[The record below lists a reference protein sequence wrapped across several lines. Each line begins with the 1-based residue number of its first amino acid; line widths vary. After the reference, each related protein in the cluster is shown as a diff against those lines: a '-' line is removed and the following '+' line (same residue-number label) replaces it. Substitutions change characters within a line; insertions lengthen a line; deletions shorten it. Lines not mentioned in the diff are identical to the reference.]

1 LVELELE
8 QEQELV
14 IELVQVM
21 QLLEYSTEFDSKASP
36 VVLG

>member
-1 LVELELE
+1 LVELEQELE
-8 QEQELV
+8 LELV

-21 QLLEYSTEFDSKASP
+21 ELLEYSTEFDSKASP